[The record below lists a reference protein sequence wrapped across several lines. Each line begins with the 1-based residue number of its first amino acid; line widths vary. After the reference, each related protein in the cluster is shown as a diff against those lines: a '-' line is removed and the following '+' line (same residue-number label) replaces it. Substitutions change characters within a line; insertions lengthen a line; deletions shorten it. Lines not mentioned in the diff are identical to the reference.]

1 MPIRNLS
8 DTALWVAMYR
18 AFESERSDAL
28 FHDPYARRMAGERGS
43 QIVREIPFGQA
54 IGWLMV
60 VRTVLMDEIILR
72 CVAQGARCVVNLG
85 AGLDTRAF
93 RLALPA
99 DLCWFDLDL
108 PEMVA
113 HRRDCLKGETPACQH
128 THIAVDLSD
137 LPARNRVLASVHAG
151 GDPVLLITEG
161 LLVYLAP
168 DEVASLAQQLHAER
182 LARWWVT
189 DLIAPWLAISVG
201 ALWQSQLEAA
211 KATFRFAPC
220 NGAEFFRPL
229 GWREVEFRSIWD
241 ESLRLQR
248 SAPMAWWWGLFG
260 TPFFAG
266 VPEGLRT
273 MAGIALLERS
283 N

>member
-1 MPIRNLS
+1 MPIRNIS

-28 FHDPYARRMAGERGS
+28 FHDPYARRMAGERGN

-54 IGWLMV
+54 IGWSMV

-93 RLALPA
+93 RLELPA

-113 HRRDCLKGETPACQH
+113 HRRACLKGETPTCNH
-128 THIAVDLSD
+128 TDIAVDLSD
-137 LPARNRVLASVHAG
+137 GTARKRVLASVHTS

-168 DEVASLAQQLHAER
+168 EQVASLARQIHAER

-189 DLIAPWLAISVG
+189 DLVTPWLALSLG
-201 ALWQSQLEAA
+201 ALWQSPLEAA
-211 KATFRFAPC
+211 GAPFRFAPF
-220 NGAEFFRPL
+220 NGAEFFQPL
-229 GWREVEFRSIWD
+229 GWREAEFRSIWD

-248 SAPMAWWWGLFG
+248 SAPMAWWWGFFG
-260 TPFFAG
+260 MPFFAG
-266 VPEGLRT
+266 VPEGLRRT
-273 MAGIALLERS
+273 ASVTLLER
-283 N
+283 NN